1 MSEALTKFM
10 LTPPRERDG
19 ARASNRFS
27 YQADWALCHLL
38 ELQANG
44 EEYILCLDY
53 HDDVVEFS
61 PVTEKFRFYQVKS
74 KTNGNFT
81 SSILLK
87 REKKESQFALSY
99 LGKLYCNYLNFP
111 DETEGLFFIGSS
123 RYNVKLADPVSGG
136 PLEQDCIFLN
146 ELENDLLNRIKNQL
160 LEETQQPSIN
170 TDIIALRVAHLD
182 AIKHE
187 EGALGALV
195 KHLEKLYPGT
205 PIQPTAFY
213 RALRDRI
220 VSCSNCE
227 LTYYKDIKDF
237 IKHKAV
243 TRGEVDELF
252 EQYIPNKL
260 VEVKKIFLSVAQ
272 QENFSVR
279 EQISMSKAFDALLL
293 KSTPDNLDL
302 REFKKIVAKAFPPE
316 HRSITLKTQFNS
328 IHQIVKEEAMRRKY
342 SPEFVYAIIMEC
354 IYDNA
359 N

>member
-10 LTPPRERDG
+10 LTSPRERDG
-19 ARASNRFS
+19 ARASNRFA

-38 ELQANG
+38 ELQANE

-61 PVTEKFRFYQVKS
+61 PVTKKFRFYQVKS
-74 KTNGNFT
+74 KTNGNFNPST
-81 SSILLK
+81 LLK
-87 REKKESQFALSY
+87 REKKDEKIALSY

-123 RYNVKLADPVSGG
+123 RYNVKLTDSSSGG
-136 PLEQDCIFLN
+136 PLERDCIFLN
-146 ELENDLLNRIKNQL
+146 ELENDLLDKIKNQL
-160 LEETQQPSIN
+160 QEETQQPAIN

-213 RALRDRI
+213 RALRDKI
-220 VSCSNCE
+220 VNCSNCE
-227 LTYYKDIKDF
+227 STYYEDIKDF
-237 IKHKAV
+237 IKRKAV
-243 TRGEVDELF
+243 TRREVDELF

-272 QENFSVR
+272 QENFSAL

-302 REFKKIVAKAFPPE
+302 REFKRIVAKVLT
-316 HRSITLKTQFNS
+316 TLLTSPSLKEQFNNVY
-328 IHQIVKEEAMRRKY
+328 QIVEEEAMKRKY
-342 SPEFVYAIIMEC
+342 SLEFVYAIIMEC

-359 N
+359 S